1 MVGDEEQH
9 ADESD
14 TVKTRQI
21 VLVVHFSRENSLA
34 VLPD

>member
-1 MVGDEEQH
+1 MVGDKEKH

-21 VLVVHFSRENSLA
+21 VLVVHFCGENGLA